1 MHMFGLE
8 GSGLIIALGVT
19 LLVSGAIIYYCNSRI
34 AALEKALVQ
43 QNQVLSDFI
52 VNMRTSIE
60 KQSIMQQIPIVNDN
74 NVSTD
79 HATDTALEAAKAY
92 YSDTVPDNKIEVS
105 EDNESEEDSDEED
118 DLESESEVESDED
131 SDIEGEVLQQ
141 IVIGC
146 DTEAIQQ
153 CVFGSNS
160 QVSNFEIEEVN
171 LESSETHQEQQNQQ
185 NEQKVV
191 ELTDGGFDLSSE
203 PVTKVQ
209 EVIKLGDVE
218 SLEEIEKTTN
228 GSLSDASS
236 LSSHDEDEDDAS
248 TVLSAKLA
256 VTDLKKIK
264 VTQLKEMAVSAGKI
278 PAEAKK
284 MKKAQLIEFLEAKR
298 AELQ

>member
-1 MHMFGLE
+1 MFGLE
-8 GSGLIIALGVT
+8 GSGFIVALGVT
-19 LLVSGAIIYYCNSRI
+19 LLVSGAIVYYCNSRI

-60 KQSIMQQIPIVNDN
+60 KQSVIQEIPIVNN
-74 NVSTD
+74 NNITND
-79 HATDTALEAAKAY
+79 HATDTALQAAKAY
-92 YSDTVPDNKIEVS
+92 YSDTVPENKIEVS
-105 EDNESEEDSDEED
+105 EDNESEEESDDED
-118 DLESESEVESDED
+118 DLESESDVESDED
-131 SDIEGEVLQQ
+131 SDNEGEVLQQ
-141 IVIGC
+141 IVISR
-146 DTEAIQQ
+146 DSEAIQQ
-153 CVFGSNS
+153 SVFGDNTE
-160 QVSNFEIEEVN
+160 VSNLEIEEVN
-171 LESSETHQEQQNQQ
+171 LDSSESYKHEQD
-185 NEQKVV
+185 EPKVV

-203 PVTKVQ
+203 SVSEVQ
-209 EVIKLGDVE
+209 QVIKLGDVE
-218 SLEEIEKTTN
+218 SLEEIEKTTSS
-228 GSLSDASS
+228 SLSDASS

-284 MKKAQLIEFLEAKR
+284 MKKAQLINFLQAKR